1 MLRVLG
7 AGPNSELAKTIDKFT
22 DQRDRI
28 KTELSKFLQWKNK
41 TPYNGSLPGF
51 PGFGDSDKKFR
62 SGGNFG
68 SRLPGI
74 SHAHVTHNLS
84 IVYFVDRETNTIRL
98 YGVYS
103 HDDIGTGSPPDLKR
117 QEQMGS
123 RWANMKFDASIQPTA
138 LNTSPK
144 AVPTKVASQGKPDYA
159 PKLKQPV
166 TSTPTQEEES
176 PLVQMSKQVDS
187 FWPDRNLYKQL
198 QNARSKTEQLAVI
211 NGEVNYIN
219 VITKRHSLYP
229 NQMQYVRGLQALY
242 NALTKK

>member
-41 TPYNGSLPGF
+41 TPYNGSLPGL
-51 PGFGDSDKKFR
+51 PGFGDSDRKFR

-68 SRLPGI
+68 SKLPGI
-74 SHAHVTHNLS
+74 SHAHLTHNLS
-84 IVYFVDRETNTIRL
+84 IVYFVDKETNTIRL

-117 QEQMGS
+117 QDQMGG

-138 LNTSPK
+138 LGPS
-144 AVPTKVASQGKPDYA
+144 TKTITQKPVSQGKPNYA
-159 PKLKQPV
+159 PKPKQPV
-166 TSTPTQEEES
+166 ASTTVQQEES
-176 PLVQMSKQVDS
+176 PFVQMSKQVDS
-187 FWPDRNLYKQL
+187 FWPDRNLFKQL
-198 QNARSKTEQLAVI
+198 QNARSKTELLAVI